1 MKVNKN
7 TKKGA
12 DWIVSYNLSTDYVET
27 SEDIYK
33 AYSHPSLNKIHSLYR
48 HICNIENDGG
58 YCIKILSHNSC
69 TYVLGYLTEKDNN
82 KILNIITYMNHY
94 EIEL

>member
-1 MKVNKN
+1 MKVSKN

-27 SEDIYK
+27 YDDIYK
-33 AYSHPSLNKIHSLYR
+33 VYSYPSLNKRFTLHK
-48 HICNIENDGG
+48 HIEYINNVGG
-58 YCIKILSHNSC
+58 YAIKILSHNSS
-69 TYVLGYLTEKDNN
+69 TYVLGYLTKKDNI
-82 KILNIITYMNHY
+82 KCLNIITYKNHY